1 MTRIVFL
8 PRAEDGANDWQQ
20 SGSVFRLNEGD
31 IRANLA
37 PPKRLR
43 AEGIP
48 SPWAARDFMK
58 WRLEDQKSS
67 SGKEGTKILRA
78 LVLLQFLRLM
88 EGQEVKLRAG
98 AEGFRRLAR
107 VLLRP
112 AHDPDQQITV
122 WKSSLPELK
131 KYRVVAGSTA
141 SCPFFPASTIIPGDL
156 FRALANAVGPT
167 SPKALVDG
175 EGSVVDAG
183 LGAALAGYLGRLTQ
197 ALSGSSQGASDFA
210 NAIGTWRNELTSLG
224 GDALPTNKLP
234 ISIGDSGAAHVQL
247 EAWSGSVSWN
257 CQECQREGTLW
268 INHPWRGPGTPTI
281 IRVTT
286 DGCEIRC
293 PKHRAESIRSNNGDG
308 DTVDY
313 ADLGCYRAGGKLY
326 IWNEERAFPKN
337 RTGPSQIG
345 EGFVEHQFNLV
356 RIRLEGDLI
365 RLDEVLL
372 DPRAV
377 AWPSKG
383 VDADGLERKTAIEP
397 VDVPVLAKYAFLLK
411 SCERDA
417 ENQRWIISLNGYSGE
432 IEWKSLLTPR
442 SSLWETSAIL
452 VWPPR
457 EADTWGIDYV
467 VASAPQSDKLRFK
480 TVSVRSDDK
489 LYDVSEPRMLLGLYR
504 TEGSTV
510 RYIELGEVTTGKYRA
525 MGLMKVSRGRISVGS
540 GARADVV
547 IDFGTSNSAVVW
559 KVGDRAPQFF
569 QSGIQEIALQ
579 EHACRVTYS
588 PVERGQLERAA
599 AVLLSWYPEARS
611 QPFVPAL
618 LAEPDRE
625 HVDGKACIPPR
636 KEGIAILRQSG
647 GDLAGSRL
655 QVGLKWGDWSDPRTK
670 QSVERLVEALLI
682 PALWELCRAGVNQ
695 WSLKATYPLAF
706 ETESLNKRAMYN
718 DIIKSVIRSLCDS
731 GMTVPA
737 PENFSLFSESEAG
750 AASLQ
755 KPNSTFEV
763 TLDLG
768 GGTLD
773 VAVLVGPAG
782 SELCGLPPRTVVAAD
797 SLVYGG
803 RDFLRAIVTSYS
815 RYLLPEPSKEMKSG
829 DQAALE
835 LEQLECDLH
844 ERRIEGLLDKLN
856 NADLKANR
864 DGKAPNQ
871 DRRLRWE
878 ALIAGVSLYVKRL
891 LEGVISARVLR
902 GDGAKA
908 PSGVTVGFY
917 LLGQGWE
924 LLRLGEPTSD
934 VRAIMERRL
943 KKICADVEESTGV
956 KIASPVVQTPFG
968 AIDPKTA
975 VVLGALNLR
984 ARKSGQAVESYA
996 HESEDQAVRET
1007 FLGMRISDDGNV
1019 NALAAN
1025 TPLRQLRKEVRPKAS
1040 GDVGYAA
1047 LLEDLWQ
1054 EVPEERR
1061 TAVRDWLL
1069 KSEPYRKA
1077 RSAPTVEDALILE
1090 GQTSYGN
1097 TWPPEDRP
1105 KVSLLGE
1112 FLTNVWRRAWT
1123 ELPLV

>member
-8 PRAEDGANDWQQ
+8 PRAEEGANDWQQ
-20 SGSVFRLNEGD
+20 SGSIFRLNEGD

-67 SGKEGTKILRA
+67 SGKEGAKILRA

-88 EGQEVKLRAG
+88 QGEEVALRPG
-98 AEGFRRLAR
+98 AEGFSRLAR

-112 AHDPDQQITV
+112 AHDPDHKITV
-122 WKSSLPELK
+122 WKSSRPELK

-141 SCPFFPASTIIPGDL
+141 SCPFFPAGIIAPEDL
-156 FRALANAVGPT
+156 FRALGNAVGPF
-167 SPKALVDG
+167 SRRPLVDK
-175 EGSVVDAG
+175 EGNVVDAG
-183 LGAALAGYLGRLTQ
+183 LGAALAGYLGRLAD
-197 ALSGSSQGASDFA
+197 ALRGSSQGASDFA
-210 NAIGTWRNELTSLG
+210 NALGTWRNELTSLG
-224 GDALPTNKLP
+224 GKTLPTNKLP
-234 ISIGDSGAAHVQL
+234 MSIGESGAAQVQL

-257 CQECQREGTLW
+257 CRECQREGTLW
-268 INHPWRGPGTPTI
+268 INHSSRGLGTPTTV
-281 IRVTT
+281 RVTAG
-286 DGCEIRC
+286 GCEIRC
-293 PKHRAESIRSNNGDG
+293 PKHPAEPIRSNNGDG
-308 DTVDY
+308 DAVGYD
-313 ADLGCYRAGGKLY
+313 DLGCYRAGEKLY
-326 IWNEERAFPKN
+326 IWNEESAFPKN

-345 EGFVEHQFNLV
+345 ERFVEHQFNLV
-356 RIRLEGDLI
+356 RIRLEGELI

-372 DPRAV
+372 NPGAV

-383 VDADGLERKTAIEP
+383 VGTDGLERRTAPEP
-397 VDVPVLAKYAFLLK
+397 ADVPVLAGYAFLVK
-411 SCERDA
+411 GCEPDVQ
-417 ENQRWIISLNGYSGE
+417 NQRWVISLNGYSGD
-432 IEWKSLLTPR
+432 IEWKFPSGPR

-467 VASAPQSDKLRFK
+467 VASAPQSEKLRFK
-480 TVSVRSDDK
+480 IISERSDSRA
-489 LYDVSEPRMLLGLYR
+489 YDVSESRMLLGLYR
-504 TEGSTV
+504 TEGSKV
-510 RYIELGEVTTGKYRA
+510 RYIELGEVTKGTYRA
-525 MGLMKVSRGRISVGS
+525 MGLMKVNRGRISVSS
-540 GARADVV
+540 GARAEVV
-547 IDFGTSNSAVVW
+547 IDFGTSNSAVLW
-559 KVGDRAPQFF
+559 KVTDRSPQFF
-569 QSGIQEIALQ
+569 QSGIEEIALQ
-579 EHACRVTYS
+579 ERACRVTYS
-588 PVERGQLERAA
+588 PIERGQLERAA

-647 GDLAGSRL
+647 GNLAGSRV
-655 QVGLKWGDWSDPRTK
+655 QVGLKWRDWADPRTK

-682 PALWELCRAGVNQ
+682 PALWELCRGGVSE

-718 DIIKSVIRSLCDS
+718 DIIKSLITSLCGS
-731 GMTVPA
+731 GLTVSP
-737 PENFSLFSESEAG
+737 PESLSLFSESEAG

-773 VAVLVGPAG
+773 VAVLVGLAG
-782 SELCGLPPRTVVAAD
+782 SELCGLPSGTVVAAD

-803 RDFLRAIVTSYS
+803 RDFLRAIVTAYG
-815 RYLLPEPSKEMKSG
+815 RYLLPESTNETKTG

-844 ERRIEGLLDKLN
+844 EGRIEGLLEKLN
-856 NADLKANR
+856 KADLKASR
-864 DGKAPNQ
+864 DGKSPNQ
-871 DRRLRWE
+871 DRKWRWE

-891 LEGVISARVLR
+891 LEGVVSARVFR
-902 GDGAKA
+902 GDGAKTAA
-908 PSGVTVGFY
+908 PITVGFY

-934 VRAIMERRL
+934 VRGIMERRL
-943 KKICADVEESTGV
+943 REICAAIEKSTGV
-956 KIASPVVQTPFG
+956 KIAQPVVQTPFG
-968 AIDPKTA
+968 EVDPKTA
-975 VVLGALNLR
+975 VVLGALNLKT
-984 ARKSGQAVESYA
+984 RKSIQSVESYA
-996 HESEDQAVRET
+996 HETEDQAVRET
-1007 FLGMRISDDGNV
+1007 FLGMKLNADG
-1019 NALAAN
+1019 NALAA
-1025 TPLRQLRKEVRPKAS
+1025 TIPLRELRKEARPKAS
-1040 GDVGYAA
+1040 GDPGYAA

-1054 EVPEERR
+1054 EVPEDKR
-1061 TAVRDWLL
+1061 TNVKNWLL
-1069 KSEPYRKA
+1069 RSEPYRKA

-1097 TWPPEDRP
+1097 AWPLADRP

-1112 FLTNVWRRAWT
+1112 FLSEVWRRAWT
-1123 ELPLV
+1123 EFPL